1 MRNLNYGCSR
11 TALAAT
17 AFAPALAQDKSV
29 TIVLSEELDVVEPCM
44 ASRSNIGRVLLQNI
58 SETLTELEIG
68 GGGLK
73 PRLAESWEAV
83 DDDTW
88 RFKLRAG

>member
-1 MRNLNYGCSR
+1 MRYLKTCLLG
-11 TALAAT
+11 TALAAAVFT
-17 AFAPALAQDKSV
+17 PALAQDKNV

-44 ASRSNIGRVLLQNI
+44 ASRSNIGRVMLQNI
-58 SETLTELEIG
+58 SETLTELDTR

-73 PRLAESWEAV
+73 PRLAASWEAV

-88 RFKLRAG
+88 RFKLRRG